1 MYRGAL
7 KLAMDKKGLRLFLIQ
22 IIKDYGYTSTILLS
36 DRMMSIGTTFGSS
49 GISSIL
55 LRSFQKPNYVS
66 HSSQEKLRKLVI
78 KGKLN
83 IKYLSK
89 SLLIKKVRRRIRKI
103 LRFEL
108 SLYIKYA
115 STLTHTL
122 SLATRISARG
132 GFSQYNQICKTRGFM
147 LSETG
152 KVFQRVKG
160 CFIDGII
167 RSDLLISV
175 HGCRKGLIDTALN
188 TATSGYLTRK
198 LVEVLQQLFIGTE
211 DCGTRHGITIHGLI
225 DKLTFKKNQSNSS
238 YLSKLKILGRYLS
251 QTVTL
256 DESGEVWVRNTILTA
271 YHYNKI
277 YQNTLL
283 QKKLLIRN
291 VSTCQ
296 DDWGI
301 CIKCYELKELDKTHC
316 IVGTIIGI

>member
-22 IIKDYGYTSTILLS
+22 IIKDYGYTSMILLS
-36 DRMMSIGTTFGSS
+36 DRMMSIGTIFGSNE
-49 GISSIL
+49 ISSIL

-66 HSSQEKLRKLVI
+66 RSSQEKLRKLVI
-78 KGKLN
+78 KRKLN

-89 SLLIKKVRRRIRKI
+89 SLLIKKVRRKIRKI
-103 LRFEL
+103 LKFEL
-108 SLYIKYA
+108 SLYIRYA

-122 SLATRISARG
+122 SLITRISARG

-147 LSETG
+147 LSETR
-152 KVFQRVKG
+152 KIFQRVKG

-211 DCGTRHGITIHGLI
+211 DCGTRYGITIHRLI

-251 QTVTL
+251 QTITL
-256 DESGEVWVRNTILTA
+256 DKSRKVWVRNTILTA

-283 QKKLLIRN
+283 QKKLSIRN